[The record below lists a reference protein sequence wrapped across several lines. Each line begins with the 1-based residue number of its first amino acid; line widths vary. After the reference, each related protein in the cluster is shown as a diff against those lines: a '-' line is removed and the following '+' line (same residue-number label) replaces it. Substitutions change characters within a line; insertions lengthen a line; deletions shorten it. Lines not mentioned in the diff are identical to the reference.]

1 MRLTA
6 RERLYPSA
14 PSPGLPHTLLL
25 QQYAGTYTHPA
36 YPDFIIREQGDGQ
49 PGLRVVLSGSLNVTM
64 NLKHVSGEYFVAEV
78 FEYMCVP
85 EPSAIVKAEFH
96 IGVAGQVDRFGVIAD
111 FSDMPDTMIWFDRVV

>member
-14 PSPGLPHTLLL
+14 PSPGLPHALPLE
-25 QQYAGTYTHPA
+25 QYAGTYIHPA
-36 YPDFIIREQGDGQ
+36 YPDFTISLQGDKE
-49 PGLRVVLSGSLNVTM
+49 PGLRVALSGSLNVTM
-64 NLKHVSGEYFVAEV
+64 KLEHVSGEYFVAEV

-96 IGVAGQVDRFGVIAD
+96 ISVAGQVDRFGVIAD
-111 FSDMPDTMIWFDRVV
+111 FSDMPDTMIWFDRAV